1 MFNFGAFIV
10 LNGIDEF
17 SSFHEDSGTSLS
29 STYSPT
35 YSRTYTHYVLCDYHE
50 AFWTH
55 LIESRSNHYLSVKVC
70 LRAEDDPQGP
80 QGPSSP
86 RQDRE
91 GQPGAPLGPP
101 GQVQST
107 RTRHSP
113 PVSRPNSEYDHHL
126 EVKNYIFSLLLL
138 KK

>member
-1 MFNFGAFIV
+1 MKILEHLYHQLIPPLTPAHI
-10 LNGIDEF
+10 
-17 SSFHEDSGTSLS
+17 
-29 STYSPT
+29 
-35 YSRTYTHYVLCDYHE
+35 HYVLCDYHE

-138 KK
+138 KKNVLLSLLLVIIKRILCTV